1 MVFAGRVAMADGRV
15 AIIRCSSAPLPRA
28 EGMALT
34 WFLEGAFGAED
45 KPDVFLTPAAKG
57 LLEDVARNDFAWA
70 EVDGDVVATAWTMT
84 PRDEPRLATMG
95 EVYTDPAWRGRGLA
109 PAVCGALLDRFDAA
123 GGEAMFLGTGNPSA
137 ARIYRSLGFAPY
149 PRGLMRRDSA
159 GAAAAFDSK
168 WFAPSA
174 VSLRPVNWGDTPR
187 LVMLYATPNPW
198 LSVCWMQGLYAAPHV
213 INDRC
218 NSLVK
223 HTWQATRPGA
233 WPAMVNAEGAV
244 VGSGP
249 MEPLGNE
256 KAVLGANVDVFVHP
270 TFHGEADTLIDA
282 MLAEARTLGWR
293 WLRAE
298 LGSDDAAKRA
308 LLEAFGFREVARLAS
323 ALNIAGETQDTHV
336 LTIDL

>member
-1 MVFAGRVAMADGRV
+1 MADGRV